1 MDAKTSRI
9 IALCILLLS
18 FWVPAQPQSVNRAQG
33 GPAGLWELRSQHLV
47 WGMPLQTDNRH
58 NIVYPGETTVRPGI
72 SVLVREGFVVGHYD
86 LYKVPA
92 WVSLRWS
99 REDYDRL
106 MEGSPGRNF
115 KADKE
120 LPKYAQAKPD
130 YDYSTSS
137 MELGH
142 MARHEDNE
150 AYGRDNCQAGCLM
163 SNVVPQHKDMNGEAW
178 NDLEN
183 MHQEIVVNPNYTIDT
198 VWIISG
204 PIFDHDQ
211 PEFTVGNDIAVP
223 KATYKVIGWFDEN
236 GDFNA
241 RGYVVNQEDRIRND
255 PGHYQVKIREIEA
268 ATGLNFFPNLEQ
280 HCADAIEDVLH
291 PTLWGLPGQPDGGS
305 DGPSIRI
312 VALLP
317 DPEEDESNNE
327 SITLRNGGTQTV
339 SLDGW
344 RFRDAANR
352 YWHLSGTLDAGDER
366 TFKRNRQQMA
376 LNNDGDTVCLLNP
389 GGQVVDSVTYTS
401 TTEGHPIIV
410 EATP

>member
-1 MDAKTSRI
+1 MGAQTSRI
-9 IALCILLLS
+9 IVLCILLLS
-18 FWVPAQPQSVNRAQG
+18 LWGQAEPTSVNRAES
-33 GPAGLWELRSQHLV
+33 GPAGLWELRSKHLT
-47 WGMPLQTDNRH
+47 WGMPQQTDNRH

-92 WVSLRWS
+92 WVSMRWS

-106 MEGSPGRNF
+106 MVGSPSRNF
-115 KADKE
+115 KRDKE

-130 YDYSTSS
+130 YEYSTSR

-150 AYGRDNCQAGCLM
+150 AYGLDNCQAGCLM
-163 SNVVPQHKDMNGEAW
+163 SNVVPQHRDMNGEAW

-183 MHQEIVVNPNYTIDT
+183 LHQEIVVDSNYHIDT

-204 PIFDHDQ
+204 PVFDQDQ

-241 RGYVVNQEDRIRND
+241 RGYIVKQEDRVRRD

-268 ATGLNFFPNLEQ
+268 ATGLNFFPKLEP
-280 HCADAIEDVLH
+280 HCADLIEDVLH
-291 PTLWGLPGQPDGGS
+291 PTLWGPVGQHIGG
-305 DGPSIRI
+305 GAELSIHI
-312 VALLP
+312 VSLLP
-317 DPEEDESNNE
+317 DPEEDESLNE
-327 SITLRNGGTQTV
+327 SITLRNDGTQTV

-352 YWHLSGTLDAGDER
+352 YWHLSGVIDGGDER
-366 TFKRNRQQMA
+366 TFTRNRQQMA

-389 GGQVVDSVTYTS
+389 SGEVVDSVTYTS
-401 TTEGHPIIV
+401 STEGEPIIV
-410 EATP
+410 EMNP